1 MLTDILTD
9 AKHRMDQ
16 AVEHTRMELVKIRT
30 GRANPE
36 VLNSVSVD
44 YYGTKTPLNQ
54 VSNITVPEARLI
66 TIQPFEK
73 HLIPDIE
80 KAIVESNIGLTPN
93 NNGTVILL
101 PVPQL
106 SEERRKDL
114 IKMVHQ
120 QVEEG
125 RVAIRNVRR
134 DAIHHAKEFGKDE
147 HISEDEIRRSEQDLQ
162 EMTDKHIESLNEL
175 QDHKEKELM
184 EFQRICMSHGI
195 PCSTIGR
202 LHTNQQI
209 TVNDI
214 IKIPEG
220 VLKTV

>member
-1 MLTDILTD
+1 MLTDIQSD

-36 VLNSVSVD
+36 VLNSVTVD

-54 VSNITVPEARLI
+54 VSNITVSEARLI

-73 HLIPDIE
+73 HLIPEIE
-80 KAIVESNIGLTPN
+80 KAIMDSKIGLTPN
-93 NNGTVILL
+93 NNGTAILL
-101 PVPQL
+101 PVPAL

-114 IKMVHQ
+114 IKMVHH

-125 RVAIRNVRR
+125 RVAVRNVRR
-134 DAIHHAKEFGKDE
+134 DAIHHAKVFGKEE
-147 HISEDEIRRSEQDLQ
+147 HISEDEIRRGEQDLQ
-162 EMTDKHIESLNEL
+162 DMTDNHIKSLNEL

-184 EFQRICMSHGI
+184 EF
-195 PCSTIGR
+195 
-202 LHTNQQI
+202 
-209 TVNDI
+209 
-214 IKIPEG
+214 
-220 VLKTV
+220 